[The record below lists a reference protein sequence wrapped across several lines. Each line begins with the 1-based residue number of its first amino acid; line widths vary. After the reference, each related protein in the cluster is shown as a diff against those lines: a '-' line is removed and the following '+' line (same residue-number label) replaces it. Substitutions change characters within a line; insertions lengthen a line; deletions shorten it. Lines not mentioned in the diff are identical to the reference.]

1 MLHWLDCELFKL
13 NFNVW
18 IQCIYSQQDFFYNNA
33 RHRPPPCVLS
43 RSLLQLLYIPLCNRV
58 LGQQPLTEV
67 LQDAARTF
75 IAPPALTGGLGLV
88 VGSQQYAQVQECID
102 QLFQQC
108 VRPMG
113 SLIQIAGHN
122 LARQRDKLGH
132 ILQDLAALQEE
143 VILYHLQYL

>member
-1 MLHWLDCELFKL
+1 M
-13 NFNVW
+13 
-18 IQCIYSQQDFFYNNA
+18 
-33 RHRPPPCVLS
+33 
-43 RSLLQLLYIPLCNRV
+43 LQLLYIPLCNRV
-58 LGQQPLTEV
+58 FGQQPLTEV
-67 LQDAARTF
+67 LQEAARAF

-88 VGSQQYAQVQECID
+88 VGTQQYTQVQECVD

-113 SLIQIAGHN
+113 SLVQIAGHN

-143 VILYHLQYL
+143 VMFIIIFLNLVNYVLICLEN

>member
-1 MLHWLDCELFKL
+1 M
-13 NFNVW
+13 
-18 IQCIYSQQDFFYNNA
+18 
-33 RHRPPPCVLS
+33 LS

-58 LGQQPLTEV
+58 LGQQPLVEV
-67 LQDAARTF
+67 LQDAARSF
-75 IAPPALTGGLGLV
+75 IAPPVLTAGLGLV
-88 VGSQQYAQVQECID
+88 PGTTQHAQVQECVE

-122 LARQRDKLGH
+122 LARQRDKYGH

-143 VILYHLQYL
+143 VSTSFVLFHDNTDTRCGNYYFPY